1 MSDLAS
7 FLPPVYA
14 LGWTLLHFVRQ
25 GAAIGLLYA
34 AARPWLP
41 SGTARHAGALGAMA
55 LLLLAPLLTL
65 LRLLPQAADAAVAA
79 LADGSAPVGV
89 GVFAGGGG
97 ANPEQWLPWL
107 VGAWALGVVV
117 LTFRALLHWRDLLR
131 LMRHG
136 TPLPEWEAR
145 LAALCR
151 RFGIGRAVRL
161 LWSENVSTP
170 TLVGW
175 LRPVILLPA
184 AVALGFPAAQIELI
198 LAHELGHVRR
208 WDYVVNL
215 VQVVLET
222 VLFYHPV
229 VHWISRE
236 LRHEREICCDEMVLR
251 VTRGHP
257 HVYAR
262 TLASL
267 EELRSAERLP
277 LAVAASGGVLLE
289 RVQRVVGVVPTS
301 NLATRPVARLLPLA
315 LAGAILA
322 TGMLQQLRRDDLAF
336 VPLQLARM
344 LSLNSAP
351 PRLQVGDLA
360 FAPTWSRPRI
370 DFASA
375 TKPEAGQ
382 TVTAASTLLS
392 PQREMPQVSPAAA
405 PMPVA
410 ADLVQD
416 MNAAQSVAP
425 TMPAQ
430 TPVATNTPSVAL
442 RAPQP
447 IKMTQPV
454 YPESARERGVEGV
467 VTLEF
472 ELGSG
477 GEVIASRVISAQP
490 ERVFDAAAQQA
501 LRWWRYDP
509 ASIRAGA
516 RYQQNFVF
524 SLGRSHLPKLASTE
538 AVSAETE
545 CRVVTGS
552 RLCRRPD
559 GSEQSARVHGA
570 EVVEVR

>member
-1 MSDLAS
+1 
-7 FLPPVYA
+7 
-14 LGWTLLHFVRQ
+14 
-25 GAAIGLLYA
+25 
-34 AARPWLP
+34 
-41 SGTARHAGALGAMA
+41 
-55 LLLLAPLLTL
+55 
-65 LRLLPQAADAAVAA
+65 
-79 LADGSAPVGV
+79 
-89 GVFAGGGG
+89 
-97 ANPEQWLPWL
+97 
-107 VGAWALGVVV
+107 
-117 LTFRALLHWRDLLR
+117 
-131 LMRHG
+131 
-136 TPLPEWEAR
+136 
-145 LAALCR
+145 
-151 RFGIGRAVRL
+151 
-161 LWSENVSTP
+161 
-170 TLVGW
+170 
-175 LRPVILLPA
+175 
-184 AVALGFPAAQIELI
+184 
-198 LAHELGHVRR
+198 
-208 WDYVVNL
+208 

-236 LRHEREICCDEMVLR
+236 LRHEREICCDELVLR

-267 EELRSAERLP
+267 EELRSTERMP

-289 RVQRVVGVVPTS
+289 RVQRVVGVVPAS
-301 NLATRPVARLLPLA
+301 NLATRPVARLLPLV

-322 TGMLQQLRRDDLAF
+322 AGVLQQLRRDDFAF

-344 LSLNSAP
+344 LTLNAAP

-360 FAPTWSRPRI
+360 LAPTWSRPRI
-370 DFASA
+370 DLRSEAKAEASVVAPLASA
-375 TKPEAGQ
+375 APSLERDAPQ
-382 TVTAASTLLS
+382 PLVAATVVPTSAVVVEEPQPLAPAAVTTTTT
-392 PQREMPQVSPAAA
+392 AAA
-405 PMPVA
+405 PLPDEA
-410 ADLVQD
+410 AVG
-416 MNAAQSVAP
+416 NAKPNA
-425 TMPAQ
+425 
-430 TPVATNTPSVAL
+430 AL

-472 ELGSG
+472 ELGSA

-509 ASIRAGA
+509 ASVRVGA

-524 SLGRSHLPKLASTE
+524 SLGRAHLPKMASTE
-538 AVSAETE
+538 AVNAETE

-559 GSEQSARVHGA
+559 GSEQSARVHGT